1 MKAGG
6 LYLHDATHHCFR
18 GRDHGGC
25 AASMAHLIVSVV
37 LLAILLAR
45 QRDRSAPRSHRELY
59 HETSCSVTPPT
70 PLRSLD
76 IPTILSALTCL

>member
-25 AASMAHLIVSVV
+25 AASMAHLVISVV
-37 LLAILLAR
+37 FVAIPLAR
-45 QRDRSAPRSHRELY
+45 QRDRSAPRGHRGLC
-59 HETSCSVTPPT
+59 HETSCSVTAPT
-70 PLRSLD
+70 PLRSLE
-76 IPTILSALTCL
+76 IPTILFALTCL